1 MKRFG
6 TIVSLA
12 AAALLSAGV
21 SAQAEEKVAIHYGD
35 LNLSRSADAKTLL
48 HRFEQASEQVCGG
61 RPMIGNLHA
70 QAIHDACVKEAM
82 DRAVASVRAPLVA
95 SLYNNETVPY
105 RVAGE

>member
-1 MKRFG
+1 
-6 TIVSLA
+6 
-12 AAALLSAGV
+12 
-21 SAQAEEKVAIHYGD
+21 
-35 LNLSRSADAKTLL
+35 
-48 HRFEQASEQVCGG
+48 
-61 RPMIGNLHA
+61 MIGNLHA